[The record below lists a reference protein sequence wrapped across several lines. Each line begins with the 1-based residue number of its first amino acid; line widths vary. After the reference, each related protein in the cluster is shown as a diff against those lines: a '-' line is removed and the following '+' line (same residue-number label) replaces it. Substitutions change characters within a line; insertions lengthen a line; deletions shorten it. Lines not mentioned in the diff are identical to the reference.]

1 MSYLLRSEA
10 AEINTVQGVLRACPV
25 GDPSN
30 DCLSSSRPSPL
41 VSDHALEAPV
51 CSTGQKP
58 ALWDLGLLVRKMF
71 PLARSCAVFRGER
84 GWGAQWERAGG
95 CVQIHRGLWE
105 SAHHN
110 AEPDLT

>member
-1 MSYLLRSEA
+1 VQHWPEA
-10 AEINTVQGVLRACPV
+10 
-25 GDPSN
+25 
-30 DCLSSSRPSPL
+30 SSLGPW
-41 VSDHALEAPV
+41 VI
-51 CSTGQKP
+51 GQKIT
-58 ALWDLGLLVRKMF
+58 
-71 PLARSCAVFRGER
+71 LARSCAVFRGER